1 MLGKKNVLMQA
12 YGQSMINLQMFHN
25 GMWHDATLKNV
36 WYVPDGFMEYNKWYD
51 MTLSKSVGE
60 LVLTCTSAKD
70 IWDKLCARFECS
82 STQWLNMLFESFF
95 QAQHDCKEDISTHV
109 AKLQKRLST

>member
-1 MLGKKNVLMQA
+1 MSNYIV
-12 YGQSMINLQMFHN
+12 YTTLQVPHPVVSVHN
-25 GMWHDATLKNV
+25 
-36 WYVPDGFMEYNKWYD
+36 DGFMEYNKWYD